1 MSMTREAI
9 KPPQALPTVHE
20 LTLSRDPQKAL
31 LEASKAA
38 KALQEVVK
46 KARLIQ
52 RIGDRDHLR
61 VEAWQTL
68 GAFYGVTADI
78 EWTKPITQPS
88 PTYTGPATYG
98 FEARA
103 VALWHGQHISAA
115 EAECRTEESNW
126 KGKPLFQL
134 KAMAQTRATAR
145 ALRHV
150 LAWVVV
156 LAGYEATPAEEMTS
170 PLNAPPTPPPTPL
183 MPPVM
188 GQGYPGGPVVDERT
202 IKGKCADFMAH
213 LGLKPPTVDL
223 LWKRLG
229 VDSGG
234 LGASEDD
241 WQRMAVTLEL
251 MSTGTEMT
259 RATVKAFERFPKK
272 EPVKP

>member
-115 EAECRTEESNW
+115 EAECRIEESNW

-170 PLNAPPTPPPTPL
+170 PPTTTSSPPPTTFTPATL
-183 MPPVM
+183 HEKIVDLPQEKSVRGLCVDMIGRM
-188 GQGYPGGPVVDERT
+188 G
-202 IKGKCADFMAH
+202 I
-213 LGLKPPTVDL
+213 KPPTVDL

-234 LGASEDD
+234 LGASEND

-251 MSTGTEMT
+251 MSTGTEMSK
-259 RATVKAFERFPKK
+259 ATVKALERFPKQ